1 MIKDGVVN
9 VLGALIDNVV
19 PGEAE
24 PCPKC
29 HGTDLE
35 IVRDI
40 EMQPQGFRVK
50 GSKCGHEV
58 PEEYAE
64 YAYIGEEGI
73 ARALEIWNALALT
86 HDLKGEPE
94 ADGALMENVEDE
106 IQAVI

>member
-9 VLGALIDNVV
+9 VLGALIDDVV

-35 IVRDI
+35 IMRDI
-40 EMQPQGFRVK
+40 EVQPQGFRVK
-50 GSKCGHEV
+50 CSGCGYEV

-73 ARALEIWNALALT
+73 AQAIEIWNALALT

-94 ADGALMENVEDE
+94 SDGAVLENVEDE
-106 IQAVI
+106 IQSVI

>member
-29 HGTDLE
+29 NGTDLE
-35 IVRDI
+35 IIRDI

-50 GSKCGHEV
+50 CSKCGASV
-58 PEEYAE
+58 PQGAKFCPECGQPMNVVCPKCGASLDEKKPSAKKVAKKAAKKKAE
-64 YAYIGEEGI
+64 
-73 ARALEIWNALALT
+73 
-86 HDLKGEPE
+86 KS
-94 ADGALMENVEDE
+94 EDKKD
-106 IQAVI
+106 

>member
-35 IVRDI
+35 IIRDI

-50 GSKCGHEV
+50 CSECGYEV
-58 PEEYAE
+58 PGEYTE

-73 ARALEIWNALALT
+73 AQALEIWNALALT

-94 ADGALMENVEDE
+94 SDGAVLENVEDE
-106 IQAVI
+106 IQALI

>member
-29 HGTDLE
+29 HGPDLKTT
-35 IVRDI
+35 RKI
-40 EMQPQGFRVK
+40 ERQPQGFRVK
-50 GSKCGHEV
+50 CSNCGYEV

-94 ADGALMENVEDE
+94 ADGAVLENVEEE